1 MNGYVGRRM
10 SEGLIYKK
18 IHEEI
23 GVSIFVED
31 AVKQILD
38 EAKQE
43 YESLVVRWLEEY
55 PGDGGDILAIW
66 RGDWFLKWFGE
77 VKKDE

>member
-1 MNGYVGRRM
+1 M

-23 GVSIFVED
+23 GVSIFAED

-43 YESLVVRWLEEY
+43 YESLVVRWQEEY
-55 PGDGGDILAIW
+55 PDDGGDILAIW
-66 RGDWFLKWFGE
+66 RREWFLKWFGE